1 MINFIFL
8 LLLSIASHFCCLSVG
23 VAQERPRTVGESTHR
38 PAGAAQNQSEDVVRV
53 NTRVVFVDVSVRD
66 AKTNAPARDLSLK
79 DFQVFDDGNPRA
91 LTYFSREGDTRRPLS
106 LLLFLDLWTMYGRKY
121 IKQPA
126 AMLRLA
132 DALRQLA
139 PEDEVA
145 VMATWIEEGER
156 PGVPSTKV
164 RLISDFTSDRGRTV
178 AALRDVSKLVGEQ
191 EALLE
196 KIAAG
201 VGIEK
206 WEVEKIELAWSL
218 TEIAETVMAQD
229 AARPH
234 TQFTVVG
241 LIDDLFA
248 LERDERKRVA
258 ETAARSGVTFY
269 GLVYKK
275 SFMGKLF
282 FGTLNQI
289 VMRPGGNSLHAADYL
304 AEQTG
309 GQVMSI
315 GRPDDLVTGLERIIT
330 DLASR
335 YSLGFSL
342 DDSERDDGRMHQ
354 LEVKVEARDARGKK
368 RKLKVRARRGYYVPK
383 VSKASG

>member
-1 MINFIFL
+1 MKPVFL
-8 LLLSIASHFCCLSVG
+8 LLLCIAIHICCLPIG
-23 VAQERPRTVGESTHR
+23 VAQERPRTIPKSTSQST
-38 PAGAAQNQSEDVVRV
+38 GATQNQSEDVVRI
-53 NTRVVFVDVSVRD
+53 NTRVVFVDVSVKD
-66 AKTNAPARDLSLK
+66 AKTNAPVGDLSLK
-79 DFQVFDDGNPRA
+79 NFQVFDDGKPRA

-106 LLLFLDLWTMYGRKY
+106 LLLFVDLWSMYGRKY

-145 VMATWIEEGER
+145 VMTTWVEEGDV
-156 PGVPSTKV
+156 PGVALPKIKLV
-164 RLISDFTSDRGRTV
+164 SDFTSDRQRTIS
-178 AALRDVSKLVGEQ
+178 ALLDVPKLVSAQ
-191 EALLE
+191 EKLLE
-196 KIAAG
+196 KIARGAG
-201 VGIEK
+201 LSK
-206 WEVEKIELAWSL
+206 WEIELAWSL
-218 TEIAETVMAQD
+218 TEIAETVMAQN

-234 TQFTVVG
+234 TQFVVVG

-248 LERDERKRVA
+248 LERGERKSVA
-258 ETAARSGVTFY
+258 EMGARAGVTFY

-289 VMRPGGNSLHAADYL
+289 VMRPSGGSLHAADYL
-304 AEQTG
+304 AEETG
-309 GQVMSI
+309 GQVMSV
-315 GRPDDLVTGLERIIT
+315 GRPDDLATGLEGVIT

-342 DDSERDDGRMHQ
+342 DDTEQDDGRMHQ
-354 LEVKVEARDARGKK
+354 LEVKVEAHDTRGKK
-368 RKLKVRARRGYYVPK
+368 RRLKVRARRGYYMPK